1 MESTGSRDD
10 LQNGQVPFKMRS
22 FLLDDTYSHAIAINK
37 LFIVYR
43 STYLLINIR
52 REVNKK

>member
-52 REVNKK
+52 